1 MPELV
6 RQDRGNAN
14 KGASRA
20 CYRRRMSW
28 RYDVVGFLGGDF
40 GLAVAARNTIRALE
54 ATGRMEKKI
63 GIEVPAGL
71 GGRLKIVATAGGSIA
86 EGSRSRGEPPESRQV
101 SLFQMNPIEI
111 AWYTAQWR
119 KAVSPAARKICVP
132 FWELPLVPRTW
143 EPMLGAM
150 DAVLAPTRYVQAACA
165 AVIPGDRVLHYPQ
178 AVFLP
183 GGVEPD
189 RAAWG
194 VEGARTVFVVSFDP
208 GSDIERKNP
217 WAALE
222 AFRNAFPR
230 DPDVALIVK
239 SKPWS
244 NVPQFVAQSEELR
257 ARVGS
262 DRRVKIVD
270 RSLGYAEVLS
280 LYASCDVMLSLHRSE
295 GLGLHLM
302 EAMSLGKVV
311 VATNWSGNTDF
322 MTRDDSVPVGYR
334 LIAVKTGHGT
344 YRSEVGRPGQ
354 EWAEADLREAAE
366 AMRALH
372 ENPARRGSLGS
383 AAAAAMER
391 RRAAMLSGEAFGALE
406 ERLATDGGPAGGLSA
421 ATRRTVQA
429 ARRDML
435 RAGMRRA
442 TRLLR
447 RS

>member
-1 MPELV
+1 M
-6 RQDRGNAN
+6 R
-14 KGASRA
+14 
-20 CYRRRMSW
+20 W

-54 ATGRMEKKI
+54 ATGRLEKKV
-63 GIEVPAGL
+63 GVEAPAGL
-71 GGRLKIVATAGGSIA
+71 GGRLKVVATAGGSIA
-86 EGSRSRGEPPESRQV
+86 EGSRGRGQSAESRQV

-119 KAVSPAARKICVP
+119 RAVDPEARNVCVP
-132 FWELPLVPRTW
+132 FWELPLVPESW

-194 VEGARTVFVVSFDP
+194 VEEARTVFVVSFDP

-222 AFRNAFPR
+222 AFRNAFPL

-322 MTRDDSVPVGYR
+322 MTSEDSVPVGYR
-334 LIAVKTGHGT
+334 LVAVKTGHGI

-354 EWAEADLREAAE
+354 DWAEADLREAAE

-372 ENPARRGSLGS
+372 ESPGRRAGLGS

-391 RRAAMLSGEAFGALE
+391 RRAAMLSGKAFDVLE
-406 ERLATDGGPAGGLSA
+406 EQLANAPGRTDRLSDAM
-421 ATRRTVQA
+421 RRTVQA
-429 ARRDML
+429 ARRDMF
-435 RAGMRRA
+435 RAAMRRA
-442 TRLLR
+442 TQPLR

>member
-1 MPELV
+1 
-6 RQDRGNAN
+6 
-14 KGASRA
+14 
-20 CYRRRMSW
+20 MSW

-54 ATGRMEKKI
+54 MTGRMGGQVGVET
-63 GIEVPAGL
+63 PTGL
-71 GGRLKIVATAGGSIA
+71 VGRLKVVASAGGSIA
-86 EGSRSRGEPPESRQV
+86 EGGRSNGEPPRSQQV

-119 KAVSPAARKICVP
+119 KAVSPAARNVCVP
-132 FWELPLVPRTW
+132 FWELPLVPKTW
-143 EPMLGAM
+143 EPILGAM
-150 DAVLAPTRYVQAACA
+150 DAVLAPTRYIQAACA
-165 AVIPGDRVLHYPQ
+165 TVIPGDRVLHYPQ

-183 GGVEPD
+183 SGVEPD

-194 VEGARTVFVVSFDP
+194 VDGARTVFVVSFDP

-222 AFRNAFPR
+222 AFWKAFPR

-239 SKPWS
+239 SKPWL
-244 NVPQFVAQSEELR
+244 NVPQFIAQAAELR

-270 RSLGYAEVLS
+270 RSLGYADVLS

-302 EAMSLGKVV
+302 EAMTLGKVV

-322 MTRDDSVPVGYR
+322 MTSDDSVLVGYR
-334 LIAVKTGHGT
+334 LVPVKTGHDS
-344 YRSEVGRPGQ
+344 YRSEVGRPRQ
-354 EWAEADLREAAE
+354 EWAEADVGEAAE

-372 ENPARRGSLGS
+372 EDPARRGSLGS
-383 AAAAAMER
+383 AAATAMER
-391 RRAAMLSGEAFGALE
+391 RREAMLSGEAFGALE
-406 ERLATDGGPAGGLSA
+406 GLLARDVGPADRLSK
-421 ATRRTVQA
+421 ATRRTVKA

-435 RAGMRRA
+435 RAAMRRA
-442 TRLLR
+442 TRLFR

>member
-1 MPELV
+1 
-6 RQDRGNAN
+6 
-14 KGASRA
+14 
-20 CYRRRMSW
+20 MSW

-54 ATGRMEKKI
+54 ATERLEKKV
-63 GIEVPAGL
+63 EVEAPE
-71 GGRLKIVATAGGSIA
+71 RLVERLMVLATAGGPGA
-86 EGSRSRGEPPESRQV
+86 KFSRGRIEPGGPRRV
-101 SLFQMNPIEI
+101 NLFQMNPIEI
-111 AWYTAQWR
+111 AWFTAQWC
-119 KAVSPAARKICVP
+119 KAVTPFARNVCVP
-132 FWELPLVPRTW
+132 FWELPLVPKAW

-150 DAVLAPTRYVQAACA
+150 DAILAPTRFVQSACA
-165 AVIPGDRVLHYPQ
+165 AAVPGNRVLHYPQ

-183 GGVEPD
+183 GGVAPD
-189 RAAWG
+189 RAAWR
-194 VEGARTVFVVSFDP
+194 VDGARTVFIVSFDP

-222 AFRNAFPR
+222 AFKQAFPR

-244 NVPQFVAQSEELR
+244 NVPLFVEQAEELR
-257 ARVGS
+257 ERVGS

-270 RSLGYAEVLS
+270 RSLSYAEVLS
-280 LYASCDVMLSLHRSE
+280 LYATCDVMLSLHRSE

-322 MTRDDSVPVGYR
+322 MTRDDSIPVGYR
-334 LIAVKTGHGT
+334 LADAKTNHGT

-354 EWAEADLREAAE
+354 VWAEADVKDAAE

-372 ENPARRGSLGS
+372 ENPERCAALGS

-391 RRAAMLSGEAFGALE
+391 RREAMLSGMAFDAME
-406 ERLATDGGPAGGLSA
+406 ERVTTDVGQADRLSA
-421 ATRRTVQA
+421 ATRLTVQV
-429 ARRDML
+429 ARRDMF
-435 RAGMRRA
+435 RAALRRA
-442 TRLLR
+442 TQLLQR
-447 RS
+447 K

>member
-1 MPELV
+1 MP
-6 RQDRGNAN
+6 
-14 KGASRA
+14 
-20 CYRRRMSW
+20 W

-40 GLAVAARNTIRALE
+40 GLGVAARNSVRALE
-54 ATGRMEKKI
+54 ATGRLGQSVEV
-63 GIEVPAGL
+63 EVPSRL
-71 GGRLKIVATAGGSIA
+71 SGRLKVLASAGGPITV
-86 EGSRSRGEPPESRQV
+86 GSRSRGESPESRHI

-111 AWYTAQWR
+111 AWFTTQWR
-119 KAVSPAARKICVP
+119 KAVSPAAWNVCVP
-132 FWELPLVPRTW
+132 FWELPLVPQKW
-143 EPMLGAM
+143 ELMLGAM
-150 DAVLAPTRYVQAACA
+150 DAVLAPTRFVQAACA
-165 AVIPGDRVLHYPQ
+165 AAIPGDRVLHYPQ

-183 GGVEPD
+183 GGVKPD

-194 VEGARTVFVVSFDP
+194 VEGGRTVFVVSFDP

-222 AFRNAFPR
+222 AFRRAFPR
-230 DPDVALIVK
+230 DLDVALIVK

-244 NVPQFVAQSEELR
+244 NVPQFVAQAEELQAR
-257 ARVGS
+257 AGS
-262 DRRVKIVD
+262 DQRVKIVD
-270 RSLGYAEVLS
+270 RSLSYPEVLS

-334 LIAVKTGHGT
+334 LVAMETSHGT

-354 EWAEADLREAAE
+354 EWAEADLREAAG

-372 ENPARRGSLGS
+372 ENP
-383 AAAAAMER
+383 ER
-391 RRAAMLSGEAFGALE
+391 RRALGFAAAATMECRREAMLSGKAFGALE
-406 ERLATDGGPAGGLSA
+406 DRLVTADGRKDRLSA
-421 ATRRTVQA
+421 AMRRTVQV
-429 ARRDML
+429 ARRGML
-435 RAGMRRA
+435 RAAMRKL
-442 TRLLR
+442 TRPLR